1 MTERREPKDLKE
13 YTEEELDHLLTKED
27 MIELAHRM
35 GYLFPTDPGYPEELL
50 TYEDKTKNTRNRGEN
65 KSND

>member
-1 MTERREPKDLKE
+1 MTERREPKDLKD

-50 TYEDKTKNTRNRGEN
+50 TDEDRAKIAKKQRNN
-65 KSND
+65 N